1 MKEATKFVCSNLRV
15 KILIGKRSPPP
26 PLSMAMNAIK
36 IQFISSIIILLP
48 VSSLYH
54 VYTIG
59 LYIPTKVLLHATKIF
74 WPQSLFNL
82 ARSDVAC
89 LGSQRR
95 GRRPCVQP
103 SLPPQ
108 PLQLACPGT
117 LAGHLRGWARV
128 YFLGK
133 YLRYTY

>member
-1 MKEATKFVCSNLRV
+1 MV
-15 KILIGKRSPPP
+15 
-26 PLSMAMNAIK
+26 MNAFK
-36 IQFISSIIILLP
+36 IQFISLVIILLP

-59 LYIPTKVLLHATKIF
+59 LYIPKKVLKHATKIF

-82 ARSDVAC
+82 VRSDVSC

-95 GRRPCVQP
+95 GRRPCAQS

-117 LAGHLRGWARV
+117 LADHLRGWVRV
-128 YFLGK
+128 YFWASIFVI
-133 YLRYTY
+133 TIET

>member
-1 MKEATKFVCSNLRV
+1 MS
-15 KILIGKRSPPP
+15 
-26 PLSMAMNAIK
+26 AIK

-54 VYTIG
+54 IYTIG
-59 LYIPTKVLLHATKIF
+59 LYIPTKVLLHATQIF

-82 ARSDVAC
+82 VRSDVSC

-95 GRRPCVQP
+95 GGRPCAQP

-108 PLQLACPGT
+108 PLQLACPGAV
-117 LAGHLRGWARV
+117 AGHLRGWARV